1 MSGNSLGG
9 RKMGDFRKL
18 RAWEAADDLAVAVYR
33 ATNGFPADERYGL
46 RSQLRRAA
54 VSVPSNVAEGAG
66 RNSNPEFRRFVQ
78 IALGSANEVAYQVH
92 LAGRLSYIPNETVL
106 ELGAKVESV
115 KRMLSALSTRLDR
128 K

>member
-1 MSGNSLGG
+1 
-9 RKMGDFRKL
+9 MGDFKKL
-18 RAWEAADDLAVAVYR
+18 RAWEAADDLAVAIYR
-33 ATNGFPADERYGL
+33 ATNGFPGDERYGL
-46 RSQLRRAA
+46 RSQIRRAA

-92 LAGRLSYIPNETVL
+92 LAGRLGYIKPVLVL
-106 ELGAKVESV
+106 ELGTMTESV
-115 KRMLSALSTRLDR
+115 KRMLSALSTSLAP